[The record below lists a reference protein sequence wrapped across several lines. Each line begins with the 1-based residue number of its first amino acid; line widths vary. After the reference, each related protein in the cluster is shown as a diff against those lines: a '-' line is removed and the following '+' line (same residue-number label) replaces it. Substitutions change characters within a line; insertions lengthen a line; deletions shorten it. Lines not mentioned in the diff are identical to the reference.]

1 MNLRISERKWFNKTI
16 AAYQHHWLANF
27 RSARSADNFVRGVAR
42 ATGLPASTIR
52 KSLPFKNFRAA
63 QRDGKS
69 YLALALKNIRAAFK
83 AGTWRKNYLRAFG
96 GTGAVA
102 AARPKR
108 KKRKTKKKKKATKK
122 KGGKK
127 KIYGTKSAAKKAATK
142 GRYPYKVKGGWSL
155 SKKKKSKK
163 KTSKKSTKKKST
175 KKRSTKKKGRTTK
188 KKIYKT
194 KSAAKSAATKGRY
207 PYKVKGGWCLSKK
220 R

>member
-1 MNLRISERKWFNKTI
+1 MSLLVSERKWFNKTI

-27 RSARSADNFVRGVAR
+27 RSARTTDSFVRGIAR

-69 YLALALKNIRAAFK
+69 YLAIALKNIRAAFK

-96 GTGAVA
+96 GAGA

-127 KIYGTKSAAKKAATK
+127 KIYGTKSAAKKAASK

-155 SKKKKSKK
+155 SKKAK
-163 KTSKKSTKKKST
+163 KKKST
-175 KKRSTKKKGRTTK
+175 KKRSTKKKDKTSQKGKTSRK
-188 KKIYKT
+188 KKYPT
-194 KSAAKSAATKGRY
+194 KAEAKKAASKGRY
-207 PYKVKGGWCLSKK
+207 PYKVKGGWSLSKK

>member
-1 MNLRISERKWFNKTI
+1 MSLRISERKWFNKTV
-16 AAYQHHWLANF
+16 AAFKHNWLANF
-27 RSARSADNFVRGVAR
+27 RSARSADNFVRGIAG

-69 YLALALKNIRAAFK
+69 YLALALKNIRVAFK

-96 GTGAVA
+96 GVGAA

-127 KIYGTKSAAKKAATK
+127 KIYGTKSAAKSAATK

-155 SKKKKSKK
+155 SKKAKK
-163 KTSKKSTKKKST
+163 KKSTKKRSTKKST
-175 KKRSTKKKGRTTK
+175 KKRSTKKKGKTSRK
-188 KKIYKT
+188 KKYPT
-194 KSAAKSAATKGRY
+194 KSAAKKAATKGRY

-220 R
+220 K